1 MGKLAHSNITK
12 RDYFVCLGFLIHNSQ
27 RKCIQRIIFKPDNF
41 QISDACKA
49 SIVSRVSLNQSTA
62 HSPEQEQPP
71 EYYPSADIVRFPGTY
86 SFLGSFIAVREAYFL
101 LSLAILVWVTNLI
114 LSFFQIPSF
123 YLPIHQ
129 PLPTLPNPT
138 SLLSNFPNSLFTG
151 LPALSALSTIPGL
164 PTIPA
169 LPTIPGLPA
178 IPGLPIRSNDRRMT
192 HHFRS
197 SELKCLH
204 PLFMAILFSLSQTL
218 TRRNIQDYVY
228 LLQRPSFP
236 CLDFTPL
243 LSVGSC

>member
-49 SIVSRVSLNQSTA
+49 SIVSRANQRPIPLNRNSPPNITLRRTSFGFQELI
-62 HSPEQEQPP
+62 HSWE
-71 EYYPSADIVRFPGTY
+71 V
-86 SFLGSFIAVREAYFL
+86 
-101 LSLAILVWVTNLI
+101 
-114 LSFFQIPSF
+114 
-123 YLPIHQ
+123 
-129 PLPTLPNPT
+129 
-138 SLLSNFPNSLFTG
+138 SLLSERLIFC
-151 LPALSALSTIPGL
+151 SAWLYL
-164 PTIPA
+164 
-169 LPTIPGLPA
+169 L
-178 IPGLPIRSNDRRMT
+178 T